1 MHLWPSQKIRNYY
14 SCAYVSKFEWN
25 LKQLRRSK
33 AATSVCASD
42 DRYVIREALISSSS
56 PLPSSLEQRK
66 DAVDPFS
73 KIIRLV
79 LLLLLLLLFLRSL
92 PRRGTKVK
100 CRSYN
105 SAMLKR
111 EEIVVACERFVKAM
125 IKFRSSKLISE
136 TELICR

>member
-25 LKQLRRSK
+25 LKQLRQSK

-42 DRYVIREALISSSS
+42 DRCVIREALISSSS
-56 PLPSSLEQRK
+56 PMPSSLEQRK

-79 LLLLLLLLFLRSL
+79 LLSCCCCCCFFCTAC
-92 PRRGTKVK
+92 PD
-100 CRSYN
+100 
-105 SAMLKR
+105 
-111 EEIVVACERFVKAM
+111 EEQK
-125 IKFRSSKLISE
+125 
-136 TELICR
+136 